1 LFLQVV
7 KAPWA
12 QAFLWEEWK
21 APQLNF
27 ASEIDYFA
35 RPGVDLHTSETPV
48 RFRDTLEGLK
58 VREQFSA
65 ELRSLREEIRRRN
78 YSIRTEHAYETW
90 VMRYLTFHD
99 CQEPRHLDT
108 SKLKAYL
115 SYLANTREV
124 AASTQNQALSA
135 VIFFYDQVL
144 KKPLGNLEGFVRA
157 KRPMRLPVVLVR
169 EETARLF
176 AHLTGVHHLMAGLLY
191 GAGLR
196 LMECIR
202 LRVQDVDFQSRQITV
217 RDAKGLKD
225 RVSMLP
231 EKFAGALQEHL
242 EKVRKLYEQDRAAN
256 VGGVYLPTALAR
268 KYPQASTAWGWQYI
282 FPATKLSVDP
292 RSTSVRRHHI
302 HESVLQRA
310 IKAAATR
317 AGIAK
322 KVNCHALRHTF
333 ATDLLRANYDIR
345 TVQELLGHADV
356 STTMIYTHV
365 LNRPGLVVKSPA
377 DL

>member
-1 LFLQVV
+1 LQ
-7 KAPWA
+7 
-12 QAFLWEEWK
+12 
-21 APQLNF
+21 
-27 ASEIDYFA
+27 
-35 RPGVDLHTSETPV
+35 
-48 RFRDTLEGLK
+48 
-58 VREQFSA
+58 
-65 ELRSLREEIRRRN
+65 
-78 YSIRTEHAYETW
+78 
-90 VMRYLTFHD
+90 
-99 CQEPRHLDT
+99 
-108 SKLKAYL
+108 AYL

-135 VIFFYDQVL
+135 VVFFYDQVL
-144 KKPLGNLEGFVRA
+144 KKPLGDMEGFVRA
-157 KRPMRLPVVLVR
+157 KRPTRLPVVLVR
-169 EETARLF
+169 EETTRLF
-176 AHLTGVHHLMAGLLY
+176 DHLTGVHHLMAGLLY

-217 RDAKGLKD
+217 RDAKGHKD
-225 RVSMLP
+225 RVTMLP

-268 KYPQASTAWGWQYI
+268 KYPQASTEWCWQYV

-292 RSTSVRRHHI
+292 RSASVRRHHI

-310 IKAAATR
+310 IKVAAKQ

-333 ATDLLRANYDIR
+333 ATDLLKANYDIR

-365 LNRPGLVVKSPA
+365 LNRPGLSVKSPA